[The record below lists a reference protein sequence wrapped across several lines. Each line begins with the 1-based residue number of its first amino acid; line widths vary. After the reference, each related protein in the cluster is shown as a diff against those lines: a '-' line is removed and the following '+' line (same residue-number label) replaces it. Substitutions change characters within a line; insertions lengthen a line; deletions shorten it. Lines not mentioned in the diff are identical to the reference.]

1 MAESR
6 VTSIAAEIFVIMAS
20 QARVTSVAAEL
31 LATAASQARV
41 SAMARGGLGVSRRGA
56 WRAYLVPEHRHRH
69 GSGRMIAMLMLQH
82 DIAGTLGN
90 GLRLHRRH
98 L

>member
-1 MAESR
+1 
-6 VTSIAAEIFVIMAS
+6 VITAS

-31 LATAASQARV
+31 LSTAASQARV
-41 SAMARGGLGVSRRGA
+41 SAIAVEAFGVSRRSA

-69 GSGRMIAMLMLQH
+69 GSGRVIAMLMLQH

-90 GLRLHRRH
+90 GA
-98 L
+98 